1 MPVTKT
7 DENRTNVLNS
17 KQIACHKQYLFS
29 IFYSRNAK
37 KTRTDQS
44 ILQLFLLCL
53 KRNDW

>member
-1 MPVTKT
+1 MPATKT

-53 KRNDW
+53 KRND